1 MNKIGE
7 SFFFFLCL
15 IKLEALGGGGEE
27 SDDMFSVLKG
37 TQVRQVMNQ
46 VHSS

>member
-15 IKLEALGGGGEE
+15 IKLEALGGEEE